1 MLEANYCCVWCFFF
15 QPDWQPLSVQLETL
29 RINIRQQAASCLG
42 IVSNALMQ
50 VSGLVPR
57 PSSGLRVG
65 LVNCKGWS
73 VRTCLPHPSFIPSSF
88 ILPLSSFLRT
98 QNGLWT
104 ILYVPFYLPPSS
116 LSPSLPY
123 SSLIPPFTIPP
134 SPSSSFHRLFLILP
148 FPLSSPPPLLP
159 SSPHP
164 QSLIICLL
172 VFNMVSRFLPVDHYS
187 LYVSAII
194 IQVTEL
200 GMPLWFCCSLWNF
213 KQ

>member
-73 VRTCLPHPSFIPSSF
+73 VRTCLLIPPSFLPPLFFHYPPSSGLRMGCRQYCMCHF
-88 ILPLSSFLRT
+88 ISLSSL
-98 QNGLWT
+98 L
-104 ILYVPFYLPPSS
+104 PLPPSC
-116 LSPSLPY
+116 
-123 SSLIPPFTIPP
+123 PPF
-134 SPSSSFHRLFLILP
+134 
-148 FPLSSPPPLLP
+148 LSSP
-159 SSPHP
+159 HR